1 MESVIG
7 SDSIP
12 IYSEFALTA
21 RHESLPE
28 RIARLGQKAA
38 PSHGTPLF
46 CVPGQIGKQASPFAT
61 TIFEKGLVISVNE
74 SQLGLFYGLSFLCV
88 ALAFAFAAYLYL
100 WVKKQKT
107 ENAKIQEVSLL
118 IKQGANTFMRREYL
132 VLAKFAAV
140 AAIVILILLPSPIWT
155 GSPVDN
161 ISMGIAYLCGTA
173 LSAIAGKIG
182 ILVATLSNGRTAE
195 AAQKGIKPA
204 FLIGFRGGAV
214 MGLLVVGCSLL
225 GVAAVL
231 MITGDSSILLG
242 FSFGAS
248 SLALFAKAGGG
259 IFTKTADV
267 SADLTG
273 KVELGIPEDDP
284 RNPAVIADNVGDNVG
299 DVAGMGADLF
309 DSNVAAMAS
318 ALVLAQSLSGGDFN
332 NVSMVFC
339 YAILGLFASIIGIAT
354 ARVGKKGDPTTAL
367 NSSTYV
373 TTAIYLVLTAIA
385 TALFPGFSWR
395 IWGAAAVGLLV
406 GVIIGITTDYFTDDS
421 KPPVQKVA
429 KASSSG
435 PAFTV
440 LSGISYGFISAL
452 PAMVGIAVSA
462 LVAYKLCEP
471 MGEGYAIFGISMAAV
486 GMLSIVGMII
496 SNDAYGPIVDN
507 ARGLAEMGGLGEETI
522 RTADELDS
530 AGNTVKAVTKGF
542 SISAAGLT
550 VISLLGAFMSEAND
564 ALAAAGRELI
574 TGFDIMS
581 PTVFFGVLVGAVVP
595 AVFSAMLI
603 LGVDK
608 NAQRMVAE
616 IHRQF
621 NSIKGLREGK
631 PGVKPEYDKC
641 IDIATSGS
649 LRELIPAGL
658 MTIIATIIV
667 GFIGGPSAIGGFL
680 LGNIV
685 SGLLLA
691 LFMSNAGGL
700 WDNCKKYIEAGAEG
714 GKGSD
719 SHKAAVIGDT
729 VGDPFK
735 DTAGP
740 SINTQ
745 ITVVSLVSSLLS
757 SVFVMFSFFG

>member
-1 MESVIG
+1 ME
-7 SDSIP
+7 P
-12 IYSEFALTA
+12 
-21 RHESLPE
+21 
-28 RIARLGQKAA
+28 
-38 PSHGTPLF
+38 
-46 CVPGQIGKQASPFAT
+46 
-61 TIFEKGLVISVNE
+61 
-74 SQLGLFYGLSFLCV
+74 QLSLFYGLSILT
-88 ALAFAFAAYLYL
+88 AAIAFAFAVYLYL
-100 WVKKQKT
+100 WVKRQPQQNDT
-107 ENAKIQEVSLL
+107 IRDVATL
-118 IKQGANTFMRREYL
+118 IREGANTFMNREYKI
-132 VLAKFAAV
+132 LAIFAAV
-140 AAIVILILLPSPIWT
+140 AALLIFLFLPSPIWK
-155 GSPVDN
+155 GGAAGN
-161 ISMGIAYLCGTA
+161 ISMALAYIAGTV

-182 ILVATLSNGRTAE
+182 VLVANLSNGRSAE
-195 AAQKGIKPA
+195 AAQQGIKPA

-225 GVAAVL
+225 GVSAVL
-231 MITGDSSILLG
+231 MLVGDASILLG

-309 DSNVAAMAS
+309 DSNVAAMTS
-318 ALVLAQSLSGGDFN
+318 ALVIAQSLTGDFN
-332 NVSMVFC
+332 NISMVFC
-339 YAILGLFASIIGIAT
+339 YALLGLLASIIGIAT
-354 ARVGKKGDPTTAL
+354 ARIGKNGSPTKAL

-373 TTAIYLVLTAIA
+373 TTAIFMGLTAIA
-385 TALFPGFSWR
+385 TAIFPGFSWR
-395 IWGAAAVGLLV
+395 IWGASTTGLLV
-406 GVIIGITTDYFTDDS
+406 GVIIGLTTDYFTDDTM
-421 KPPVQKVA
+421 PIVHKVA
-429 KASSSG
+429 HASKSG
-435 PAFTV
+435 PAFTI
-440 LSGISYGFISAL
+440 LSGVSYGFISAL
-452 PAMVGIAVSA
+452 PAMIGIAVSA
-462 LVAYKLCEP
+462 LVAYKICAP

-522 RTADELDS
+522 RIADELDS

-542 SISAAGLT
+542 SIGAAGLT
-550 VISLLGAFMSEAND
+550 VISLLGAFMSEVNV
-564 ALAAAGRELI
+564 ALAAKGMAPI
-574 TGFDIMS
+574 TGFDLMD
-581 PTVFFGVLVGAVVP
+581 PNVFFGIMIGAAIP

-621 NSIKGLREGK
+621 DTIVGLREGV
-631 PGVKPEYDKC
+631 PGVKPEYGKC
-641 IDIATSGS
+641 IDIAAAGA
-649 LRELIPAGL
+649 LKELIPAGL
-658 MTIIATIIV
+658 MSILATVIV
-667 GFIGGPSAIGGFL
+667 GFIGGPSAVGGFL

-700 WDNCKKYIEAGAEG
+700 WDNSKKYVEAGNEG
-714 GKGSD
+714 GKGSEA
-719 SHKAAVIGDT
+719 HKSAVIGDT

-745 ITVVSLVSSLLS
+745 ITVVSLVASLLS
-757 SVFVMFSFFG
+757 TLFVSFSLFM

>member
-1 MESVIG
+1 M
-7 SDSIP
+7 D
-12 IYSEFALTA
+12 
-21 RHESLPE
+21 
-28 RIARLGQKAA
+28 
-38 PSHGTPLF
+38 
-46 CVPGQIGKQASPFAT
+46 
-61 TIFEKGLVISVNE
+61 
-74 SQLGLFYGLSFLCV
+74 QLSLFYGLSFLTA

-100 WVKKQKT
+100 WVKRQPVKNQT
-107 ENAKIQEVSLL
+107 IRDVAQL
-118 IKQGANTFMRREYL
+118 IKEGANTFMRREYRI
-132 VLAKFAAV
+132 LAKFAVVVAIIIFVLMPHPVWKGEVWDNAAMAV
-140 AAIVILILLPSPIWT
+140 A
-155 GSPVDN
+155 
-161 ISMGIAYLCGTA
+161 YLVGTA
-173 LSAIAGKIG
+173 LSAVAGKIG
-182 ILVATLSNGRTAE
+182 ILVATLSNGRAAE
-195 AAQKGIKPA
+195 GARKGIKPA

-231 MITGDSSILLG
+231 WVTGDASILLG

-273 KVELGIPEDDP
+273 KVELGIAEDDP

-318 ALVLAQSLSGGDFN
+318 ALVIAQSLSGGRFAN
-332 NVSMVFC
+332 TSMVFC
-339 YAILGLFASIIGIAT
+339 YAILGLLSSVIGIAT
-354 ARVGKKGDPTTAL
+354 ARIGKNGSPTRAL
-367 NSSTYV
+367 NASTYV
-373 TTAIYLVLTAIA
+373 TTGVFLVLTAIA
-385 TALFPGFSWR
+385 TLLFEHFSWR
-395 IWGAAAVGLLV
+395 IWGAASTGLLV
-406 GVIIGITTDYFTDDS
+406 GVIIGITTDYFTDDT
-421 KPPVQKVA
+421 KPIVKKVA
-429 KASSSG
+429 HASASG
-435 PAFTV
+435 PAFTI
-440 LSGISYGFISAL
+440 LSGVAYGFVSAL

-462 LVAYKLCEP
+462 LVAYQLCAP
-471 MGEGYAIFGISMAAV
+471 MGDGYAVFGISMAAV

-522 RTADELDS
+522 RIADELDS

-550 VISLLGAFMSEAND
+550 VISLLGAFMAEANH
-564 ALAAAGRELI
+564 ALAAAGKELI

-581 PTVFFGVLVGAVVP
+581 PTVFFGILVGAAIP

-608 NAQRMVAE
+608 NAQRMVEE

-621 NSIKGLREGK
+621 RTIVGLKEGK
-631 PGVKPEYDKC
+631 EGVKPDYDRC
-641 IDIATSGS
+641 IDIATTGA
-649 LRELIPAGL
+649 LKELIPAGL
-658 MTIIATIIV
+658 MSILSTVAV
-667 GFIGGPSAIGGFL
+667 GLIGGPQAIGGFL

-700 WDNCKKYIEAGAEG
+700 WDNSKKYVEAGNEG
-714 GKGSD
+714 GKGSEA
-719 SHKAAVIGDT
+719 HKSAVIGDT

-745 ITVVSLVSSLLS
+745 ITVVSLVASLCSTLFVALS
-757 SVFVMFSFFG
+757 LFG

>member
-1 MESVIG
+1 MEGDMALIYGVTFFSV
-7 SDSIP
+7 
-12 IYSEFALTA
+12 
-21 RHESLPE
+21 
-28 RIARLGQKAA
+28 
-38 PSHGTPLF
+38 
-46 CVPGQIGKQASPFAT
+46 VM
-61 TIFEKGLVISVNE
+61 
-74 SQLGLFYGLSFLCV
+74 
-88 ALAFAFAAYLYL
+88 ALAFALWLHL
-100 WVKKQKT
+100 WVKRQPVK
-107 ENAKIQEVSLL
+107 NPVIREVSGL
-118 IKQGANTFMRREYL
+118 IKAGANTFMRKEYRVLAVFAGVAAVLL
-132 VLAKFAAV
+132 VLFLPTPLWRTQNAWRNLAMAV
-140 AAIVILILLPSPIWT
+140 S
-155 GSPVDN
+155 
-161 ISMGIAYLCGTA
+161 YLAGTA
-173 LSAIAGKIG
+173 FSAIAGKMG
-182 ILVATLSNGRTAE
+182 IIVATSSNGRAAE

-214 MGLLVVGCSLL
+214 MGLTVVGISLF

-231 MITGDSSILLG
+231 LAFGDTAISLG

-309 DSNVAAMAS
+309 DSNVAAMTS
-318 ALVLAQSLSGGDFN
+318 ALVIASSLEASTGAN
-332 NVSMVFC
+332 TAMVFM
-339 YAILGLFASIIGIAT
+339 YAALGLIASIIGIAT
-354 ARVGKKGDPTTAL
+354 ARIGKGGSPTRAL
-367 NSSTYV
+367 NASTYV
-373 TTAIYLVLTAIA
+373 TSGAFVALTALA
-385 TALFPGFSWR
+385 TLLIEGFSWR
-395 IWGAAAVGLLV
+395 IWGASAVGLLV

-421 KPPVQKVA
+421 KPIVQRVA
-429 KASSSG
+429 HASRTGS
-435 PAFTV
+435 AFTI
-440 LSGISYGFISAL
+440 LSGVSYGFISAL
-452 PAMVGIAVSA
+452 PAMIGIAVSA
-462 LVAYKLCEP
+462 LAAYQICAPL
-471 MGEGYAIFGISMAAV
+471 GESYALFGIAMAAV

-507 ARGLAEMGGLGEETI
+507 ARGLAEMGDLGENTI
-522 RTADELDS
+522 RVADELDS

-542 SISAAGLT
+542 AIGAAGLT
-550 VISLLGAFMSEAND
+550 VISLLGAYLSEANA
-564 ALAAAGRELI
+564 ALMEAGRAVL
-574 TGFDIMS
+574 TGFDIMD
-581 PTVFFGVLVGAVVP
+581 PVVFFGVLIGAAVP

-621 NSIKGLREGK
+621 QEIRGLREGK
-631 PGVKPEYDKC
+631 PGVRPEYDRC
-641 IDIATSGS
+641 IDIATAGA

-658 MTIIATIIV
+658 MAIIATLIV
-667 GFIGGPSAIGGFL
+667 GFIGGPGAIGGFL

-685 SGLLLA
+685 SGLLLS

-700 WDNCKKYIEAGAEG
+700 WDNAKKYIEAGHEG

-719 SHKAAVIGDT
+719 AHKAAVVGDT

-745 ITVVSLVSSLLS
+745 ITVVSLVASLMSSL
-757 SVFVMFSFFG
+757 FVAFSLFG

>member
-1 MESVIG
+1 M
-7 SDSIP
+7 
-12 IYSEFALTA
+12 
-21 RHESLPE
+21 
-28 RIARLGQKAA
+28 
-38 PSHGTPLF
+38 
-46 CVPGQIGKQASPFAT
+46 
-61 TIFEKGLVISVNE
+61 E
-74 SQLGLFYGLSFLCV
+74 SQLTLIYALSFLSV
-88 ALAFAFAAYLYL
+88 AIAFAFAAYLYL
-100 WVKKQKT
+100 WVKKQQMG
-107 ENAKIQEVSLL
+107 NAKIVEVSAL
-118 IKQGANTFMRREYL
+118 IKAGANTFMRREYRI
-132 VLAKFAAV
+132 LAMFAGAAAV
-140 AAIVILILLPSPIWT
+140 LIFLLLPSPIWN
-155 GSPVDN
+155 GDILSN
-161 ISMGIAYLCGTA
+161 LSMALSYLAGTA
-173 LSAIAGKIG
+173 LSALAGKIG
-182 ILVATLSNGRTAE
+182 ILVATHANGRSAE
-195 AAQKGIKPA
+195 AARHGIKPA
-204 FLIGFRGGAV
+204 FLVGFRGGAV
-214 MGLLVVGCSLL
+214 MGLAVVGFSLF

-231 MITGDSSILLG
+231 LIVGDSSILLG

-318 ALVLAQSLSGGDFN
+318 ALVIAQALPDVGFN
-332 NVSMVFC
+332 NVSMIFC
-339 YAILGLFASIIGIAT
+339 YAALGLLASIIGIAT
-354 ARVGKKGDPTTAL
+354 ARIGKHGNPTRAL

-373 TTAIYLVLTAIA
+373 TTGVYILLTAAA
-385 TALFPGFSWR
+385 TLIFDGFSWR

-421 KPPVQKVA
+421 QPIVRQVA
-429 KASSSG
+429 HASGSG
-435 PAFTV
+435 PAFTI
-440 LSGISYGFISAL
+440 LSGTAYGFISAM

-462 LVAYKLCEP
+462 LVSYKLCEP
-471 MGEGYAIFGISMAAV
+471 MGEGYAIFGIAMAAV

-522 RTADELDS
+522 RVADELDS

-542 SISAAGLT
+542 SIGAAGLT
-550 VISLLGAFMSEAND
+550 VISLLGAFMSEANV
-564 ALAAAGRELI
+564 ALAEAGQELI
-574 TGFDIMS
+574 TGFDIMD
-581 PTVFFGVLVGAVVP
+581 PVVFFGVLIGAAIP

-603 LGVDK
+603 LGVDR

-621 NSIKGLREGK
+621 REILGLREGK
-631 PGVKPEYDKC
+631 EGVQPEYDKC
-641 IDIATSGS
+641 IDIATSGA

-658 MTIIATIIV
+658 MTIVATLIV

-700 WDNCKKYIEAGAEG
+700 WDNSKKYVEAGNEG
-714 GKGSD
+714 GKGSEA
-719 SHKAAVIGDT
+719 HKSAVVGDT

-745 ITVVSLVSSLLS
+745 ITVVSLVSSLMSGL
-757 SVFVMFSFFG
+757 FVAFSFFG